1 MNVADE
7 RAYAVRALTGA
18 RVDVPWRTYGLLAQV
33 VFFGLTLIG
42 VAALYFL
49 CEEMKLPGG
58 VVTML
63 LSIALAEYLI
73 HVRRWFRTGV
83 ESALWIG
90 GLFCVVVDL
99 PGPPRDEGL
108 LLFAAAAAI
117 AGARVRNP
125 LFGALAAGFVVH
137 YAEKRFDAGVLAAL
151 AFAALAVLALCRE
164 WRRPSNE
171 WLFIAIALILPLVGY
186 AEADPQWR
194 ATTIA
199 LYAAFGVLALTLA
212 IVKRHHALFFAATI
226 GFAIAGVEIARA
238 IDVPLEAKLAAGGA
252 LLLLLALIVARLL
265 RDRTD
270 GFVMKEESV
279 TGDGELLEIAAM
291 TAATPSQNL
300 PEGRPRGGGGFGG
313 AGATGDL

>member
-1 MNVADE
+1 
-7 RAYAVRALTGA
+7 
-18 RVDVPWRTYGLLAQV
+18 
-33 VFFGLTLIG
+33 
-42 VAALYFL
+42 
-49 CEEMKLPGG
+49 
-58 VVTML
+58 ML

-90 GLFCVVVDL
+90 GLFCLVADL
-99 PGPPRDEGL
+99 PGKPTDEAL

-137 YAEKRFDAGVLAAL
+137 YAEKRFDLGVLAAL
-151 AFAALAVLALCRE
+151 ALATLAVLALCRE

-171 WLFIAIALILPLVGY
+171 WLFIAIALILPLAGY

-199 LYAAFGVLALTLA
+199 LYAGFGALALFLA
-212 IVKRHHALFFAATI
+212 IARRHHALFFAAAI
-226 GFAIAGVEIARA
+226 GFAVAGIELARE

-252 LLLLLALIVARLL
+252 LLLLLSLVAARPL
-265 RDRTD
+265 RDRTR
-270 GFVMKEESV
+270 GFVLKEESL
-279 TGDGELLEIAAM
+279 TGEDELLEIAA
-291 TAATPSQNL
+291 THAATPSQNP
-300 PEGRPRGGGGFGG
+300 PEARPQGDGGFGG
-313 AGATGDL
+313 AGATGDF